1 MTRRDKLLQWPCLLC
16 LPLLTFALL
25 ASGCR
30 KQTQAGP
37 PPPPPEVAFME
48 VKPEAIILKKEL
60 PGRTTPYLV
69 AEIRPQASGIIR
81 QRLFTEGSDV
91 KAGDVLY
98 EIDPETY
105 IAARDNAEAA
115 VQAAKADHA
124 TAIAACKQSEAAL
137 VAAQA
142 AKNRAEANAEPL
154 RLRARRYYELLASK
168 AVSQQDYDDIASA
181 LKQSEAGIESAKA
194 AVVSA
199 EADILR
205 AQAAILAA
213 EAGIA
218 YAEAGLK
225 AATINLSYTKIAAPI
240 SGRIGRSAVTTG
252 ALVTAHQPVPLATI
266 QQLDPIYVDVPQ
278 ATAELLQLQRRL
290 TDGRLTHNGSS
301 TGAAALLLEDNTA
314 YPEPGTL
321 QFRDV
326 TVDPTTG
333 SFFLRLV
340 FPNPKST
347 LLPGMFVRGV
357 IDEGVN
363 EQAILVP
370 QQAVSRNSKGETTV
384 LLVNA
389 DNTVRPQP
397 VRVDRAVGNRWMIS
411 AGLKPG
417 DRVIVE
423 GLQRARP
430 GATVTPVPLAPAP
443 AADANAGADAGQA
456 TGAATVDNPT
466 AKP

>member
-1 MTRRDKLLQWPCLLC
+1 MRNARNVISKKKGTSMSRRDGFLQWPLLFC
-16 LPLLTFALL
+16 LPLLALIMS
-25 ASGCR
+25 ACGCR
-30 KQTQAGP
+30 QQQAQAGP
-37 PPPPPEVAFME
+37 PPPPPEVAYLE
-48 VKPEAIILKKEL
+48 VKTEAVILKKEL

-91 KAGDVLY
+91 KAGDILY
-98 EIDPETY
+98 EIDAESY
-105 IAARDNAEAA
+105 VAARDNAEAA
-115 VQAAKADHA
+115 VLAAKADQA
-124 TAIAACKQSEAAL
+124 TAVAANKQAEAAL
-137 VAAQA
+137 VAAEA
-142 AKNRAEANAEPL
+142 ALNRAEANAEPL
-154 RLRARRYYELLASK
+154 RLRSGRYGELLASK
-168 AVSQQDYDDIASA
+168 AVSQQDFDDVASA
-181 LKQSEAGIESAKA
+181 LKQAESGIESAQA

-199 EADILR
+199 QADIAR
-205 AQAAILAA
+205 AKAAIQAA
-213 EAGIA
+213 EAA
-218 YAEAGLK
+218 VAHAEAGLK
-225 AATINLSYTKIAAPI
+225 VAVINLSYTKIAAPI

-290 TDGRLTHNGSS
+290 SDGRLTRNGSTTS
-301 TGAAALLLEDNTA
+301 EATLLLEDDTVYA
-314 YPEPGTL
+314 EPGTL
-321 QFRDV
+321 KFRDV

-340 FPNPKST
+340 FPNPQSI

-370 QQAVSRNSKGETTV
+370 QQAVSRGSKGETAV
-384 LLVNA
+384 LLVAA
-389 DNTVRPQP
+389 DNTVRVQP

-411 AGLKPG
+411 DGLNPG

-430 GATVTPVPLAPAP
+430 GSAVSPVPLANAP
-443 AADANAGADAGQA
+443 AAADQP
-456 TGAATVDNPT
+456 AAQL
-466 AKP
+466 